1 MLGKVKRGLGWR
13 WGGGTGGPG
22 TGGRPPVGPVK
33 KGAPGPE
40 NPGLRGTLGG
50 GGGLLGGTWF
60 VGTWLGEGLMWGG
73 CWRTPGGG
81 LGAVRVPSPVVTR

>member
-1 MLGKVKRGLGWR
+1 MKDLLYLRAGLLAWAWHLALRLYRPNRSDRLGSRMLGKVKRGRGWR
-13 WGGGTGGPG
+13 WGWGTGGPG

-50 GGGLLGGTWF
+50 GGGG
-60 VGTWLGEGLMWGG
+60 
-73 CWRTPGGG
+73 
-81 LGAVRVPSPVVTR
+81 